1 MKKIV
6 LVSVLTAMALFA
18 ANDKDGN
25 PLSPQNFRPL
35 NEMENLN
42 DNGVTNDLK
51 IKKFYLDIDKDEIK
65 EVQKRDKDLKEI
77 FDEFDESIVNYK
89 PFVKPIS
96 TVDKITTHPYFTT
109 TILLPAGSVIS
120 SVDMSIEPI
129 TLKYEQNTILLRVK
143 NDFKIAN
150 LTAIYSLDKKNYV
163 ANFLIERYD
172 RANTDE
178 KLNLVLDYKN
188 IKRLDDFEVVQIY
201 RDTYHKDPTDK
212 YNYIEIDGIFYR
224 IIREDRRIASED
236 GYIFIQNKPYRIDVG
251 NAL

>member
-1 MKKIV
+1 M
-6 LVSVLTAMALFA
+6 TLFA
-18 ANDKDGN
+18 ANDKDAN

-42 DNGVTNDLK
+42 DNSVTNDLK
-51 IKKFYLDIDKDEIK
+51 IKKFYLDIDKDEVK

-143 NDFKIAN
+143 SDFRIAN

-201 RDTYHKDPTDK
+201 RDTYHKDPTEK